1 MLQIR
6 TVARRAPNFLVAVL
20 VSLLWSCG
28 GGSSDSGAPP
38 PGVLTITTSALPNG
52 QVGKAYSAMLAAS
65 GGTAPMTWTLTS
77 GTLPAGLALNAQT
90 GAITGTPTATVAAAA
105 LTFAVT
111 DSSSP
116 AKSDSA
122 PLHLNVS
129 PSTITV
135 SASPART
142 GLAVTQT
149 LHLTATT
156 NDNAGVAWSV
166 GAGGGTFS
174 PASSA
179 SGTPVTFTAGTTA
192 GTYTITAT
200 SLTDGSVSATISVGV
215 TDLAGVYTFH
225 NDLARDGVNAREF
238 ALSPS
243 NVTGGTFGKLFSCQ
257 VDGAVY
263 AQPLWVAN
271 LSIGAARHNVIFIAT
286 AHDSLYAFDA
296 DASPCVQ
303 LWHANLIDTTHGAN
317 AGEVTVPGGVTG
329 FAVGQGFADI
339 APEVGVIGTPV
350 IDPASGTLFV
360 VSKSMDAG
368 AANFYQRLHA
378 IDVTTGN
385 EKAGS
390 PVNITASYPTAAGG
404 SVAFSTRQENQ
415 RTGLALV
422 NGVVYICWGSHED
435 AAPWYGWVLGYSYNG
450 SAFAQTAALNVAPNT
465 AEAGIWLS
473 GGAPSADNNG
483 NIYLSTGNGGWD
495 LTNTSG
501 PTNDYGDTFL
511 QLNPSL
517 AVSSWFT
524 PTDQNANNTGDL
536 DTGAGG
542 AALVLNLTSGPVR
555 HLVVGGGKDGNIY
568 LLNGD
573 AMGGFGDTNA
583 LQMFPVGTG
592 GFHGIFATAAFWNNT
607 LYLAAVGNPMMA
619 FAFDPASSLFN
630 TTAAS
635 QSPTAYGFAGSSPS
649 VSAAAASGPA
659 VVWGIETTNY
669 CTNQSR
675 GCGPAV
681 LHAYDASN
689 LATELWNSGQS
700 AGDAAGNAVKF
711 TVPTIANGK
720 VYVGTRGNNTGG
732 VFGSTSVSGEV
743 EVYGLKPD

>member
-1 MLQIR
+1 MLRFTIH
-6 TVARRAPNFLVAVL
+6 ARRAPTVLAALLVA
-20 VSLLWSCG
+20 LLWSCG
-28 GGSSDSGAPP
+28 GGDSGSGAPP
-38 PGVLTITTSALPNG
+38 PAGLTITTSALPNG

-65 GGTAPMTWTLTS
+65 GGTGPMNWALTS
-77 GTLPAGLALNAQT
+77 GTLPAGLALNAQS
-90 GAITGTPTATVAAAA
+90 GAISGTPSATAAAVP
-105 LTFAVT
+105 LTFTVT
-111 DSSSP
+111 DSGSP
-116 AKSDSA
+116 AQSHSA
-122 PLHLNVS
+122 TLHLNVS
-129 PSTITV
+129 PANITV
-135 SASPART
+135 TASPARGALT
-142 GLAVTQT
+142 VTQT
-149 LHLTATT
+149 LRLTATT

-166 GAGGGTFS
+166 STGGGTFNA
-174 PASSA
+174 ASTA
-179 SGTPVTFTAGTTA
+179 SGAPVIFTAGASA
-192 GTYTITAT
+192 GNYTITAT
-200 SLTDGSVSATISVGV
+200 SLTDGSISATVSVGV
-215 TDLAGVYTFH
+215 TDLAGVYTYH

-238 ALSPS
+238 ALTPS
-243 NVTGGTFGKLFSCQ
+243 NVTASTFGKLFSCQ

-271 LSIGAARHNVIFIAT
+271 LTIGGARHNVIFIAT

-296 DASPCVQ
+296 DASPCLQ

-317 AGEVTVPGGVTG
+317 AGEVTVPDGVTG

-350 IDPASGTLFV
+350 IDPATGTLFV

-368 AANFYQRLHA
+368 ATNFYQRLHA
-378 IDVTTGN
+378 IDLTSGN
-385 EKAGS
+385 EKTGS
-390 PVNITASYPTAAGG
+390 PVNITATYPTAAGG
-404 SVAFSTRQENQ
+404 TLTFSTRQENQ

-422 NGVVYICWGSHED
+422 NGVIYICWGSHED
-435 AAPWYGWVLGYSYNG
+435 ASPWYGWVVGYSYNG

-483 NIYLSTGNGGWD
+483 NLYITTGNGGWD

-511 QLNPSL
+511 QLSAGL
-517 AVSSWFT
+517 TVSSWFT
-524 PTDQNANNTGDL
+524 PTDQAANDMNDK

-542 AALVLNLTSGPVR
+542 AALVLNLTAGPVR

-573 AMGGFGDTNA
+573 AMGHFGDSNA

-592 GFHGIFATAAFWNNT
+592 TFHGIFATAAFWNNT

-619 FAFDPASSLFN
+619 FAFDPAGSLFN
-630 TTAAS
+630 TTATS

-649 VSAAAASGPA
+649 VSAAAASGA
-659 VVWGIETTNY
+659 ALLWGIETTNY
-669 CTNQSR
+669 CTHQSR

-689 LATELWNSGQS
+689 LATELWNSGQ
-700 AGDAAGNAVKF
+700 AAADAAGNAVKF
-711 TVPTIANGK
+711 TVPTVANGK
-720 VYVGTRGNNTGG
+720 VYVGTRGNNAGD

-743 EVYGLKPD
+743 DVYGLKPD

>member
-6 TVARRAPNFLVAVL
+6 TVARRAPNFFVAVL

-38 PGVLTITTSALPNG
+38 PGALTITTSALPNG

-142 GLAVTQT
+142 GLAVTQI

-225 NDLARDGVNAREF
+225 NDLARDG
-238 ALSPS
+238 
-243 NVTGGTFGKLFSCQ
+243 
-257 VDGAVY
+257 VY

-422 NGVVYICWGSHED
+422 NGV
-435 AAPWYGWVLGYSYNG
+435 
-450 SAFAQTAALNVAPNT
+450 
-465 AEAGIWLS
+465 
-473 GGAPSADNNG
+473 
-483 NIYLSTGNGGWD
+483 
-495 LTNTSG
+495 
-501 PTNDYGDTFL
+501 
-511 QLNPSL
+511 
-517 AVSSWFT
+517 
-524 PTDQNANNTGDL
+524 
-536 DTGAGG
+536 
-542 AALVLNLTSGPVR
+542 
-555 HLVVGGGKDGNIY
+555 
-568 LLNGD
+568 
-573 AMGGFGDTNA
+573 
-583 LQMFPVGTG
+583 
-592 GFHGIFATAAFWNNT
+592 
-607 LYLAAVGNPMMA
+607 
-619 FAFDPASSLFN
+619 
-630 TTAAS
+630 
-635 QSPTAYGFAGSSPS
+635 
-649 VSAAAASGPA
+649 
-659 VVWGIETTNY
+659 
-669 CTNQSR
+669 
-675 GCGPAV
+675 
-681 LHAYDASN
+681 
-689 LATELWNSGQS
+689 
-700 AGDAAGNAVKF
+700 
-711 TVPTIANGK
+711 
-720 VYVGTRGNNTGG
+720 
-732 VFGSTSVSGEV
+732 
-743 EVYGLKPD
+743 